1 MRMVEAEVLRPGAA
15 REVRPLRVAITSHQG
30 GGAGSVNSV
39 LRVAL
44 GVMRAGVTVRFI
56 CRPDSELEAAARDG
70 GLEVHPLPLWNAG
83 RLTNASRLL
92 DLLQR
97 HPVDLIDSHG
107 SRDRAALTWLGLTR
121 RLPAPLIITR
131 RSWPRSTR
139 LGTWLAGRVAR
150 RVVTLSAP
158 VAVELSRLGT
168 PRSKLAIIPNGVL
181 LDRIDRPVTDGER
194 AEWLARIGGP
204 DARRTVGIVARPK
217 DQEVVL
223 AALHQLRTP
232 VRLVLA
238 GLDGAALT
246 APLAA
251 IPERHSVVRLPFLT
265 PIRPLY
271 DLLEVVL
278 HPSRWDAFPQAV
290 LEAMALGKPVIA
302 SAASGNAVLIR
313 DGVDGRL
320 VPPTDPLAWA
330 TVLDQLLDDRAL
342 ASRLGAT
349 AREESR
355 TRFPFARTLDQTVT
369 LYHAVAGW

>member
-1 MRMVEAEVLRPGAA
+1 VEL
-15 REVRPLRVAITSHQG
+15 
-30 GGAGSVNSV
+30 
-39 LRVAL
+39 
-44 GVMRAGVTVRFI
+44 
-56 CRPDSELEAAARDG
+56 
-70 GLEVHPLPLWNAG
+70 
-83 RLTNASRLL
+83 
-92 DLLQR
+92 
-97 HPVDLIDSHG
+97 
-107 SRDRAALTWLGLTR
+107 
-121 RLPAPLIITR
+121 
-131 RSWPRSTR
+131 TR
-139 LGTWLAGRVAR
+139 LGTPSG
-150 RVVTLSAP
+150 
-158 VAVELSRLGT
+158 
-168 PRSKLAIIPNGVL
+168 KLAVIPNGVL
-181 LDRIDRPVTDGER
+181 LDRIDRPVTDLDR

-223 AALHQLRTP
+223 AALRHLRTP

-246 APLAA
+246 ASLSGV
-251 IPERHSVVRLPFLT
+251 PERHRVVRLPFIT

-302 SAASGNAVLIR
+302 SAATGNAVLIR

-330 TVLDQLLDDRAL
+330 TALDQLLDDPAL
-342 ASRLGAT
+342 ATRLGAT

-355 TRFPFARTLDQTVT
+355 ARFPFASTLEQTVA
-369 LYHAVAGW
+369 LYHTVAGW